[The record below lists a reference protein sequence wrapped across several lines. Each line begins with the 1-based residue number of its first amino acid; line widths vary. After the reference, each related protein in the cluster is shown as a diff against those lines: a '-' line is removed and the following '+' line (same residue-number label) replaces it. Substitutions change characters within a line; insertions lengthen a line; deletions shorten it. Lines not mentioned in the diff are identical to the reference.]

1 MCYTGDDRWGHC
13 SPDCKGEKAEP
24 DSKYNLALDMYTTT
38 VWEQNLYDL
47 ALYGAGY
54 CFTYNPPQTSQF
66 EFQNRLF
73 MLLGNKK
80 LKTVQNN
87 PMREFYVYLHEKG
100 QFWPRPGMNMIG
112 QSEGI
117 RLGTKMEII
126 GQFQYGK
133 LEMINKDDTCTH
145 DKDYS
150 FTRCILNFIERETRC
165 VINWNEPTSDKDTC
179 SQNIDLRKYKDLFDF
194 IKLSSSSNLSQ
205 VTGCKPKCKQ
215 TTYKYI
221 EEEKGPLNNSQWVSS
236 MYLLP
241 QEATT
246 THVTEKYEFGLSNL
260 IADFGSYIG
269 LFLGWSFLSMSS
281 DIPVWIVWATRIL
294 RKESK

>member
-66 EFQNRLF
+66 EFQNRFF

-100 QFWPRPGMNMIG
+100 QFWPRPGMNYLG

-117 RLGTKMEII
+117 KIERGIEISGQFEMKKME
-126 GQFQYGK
+126 
-133 LEMINKDDTCTH
+133 MIDRKDYCTGSRE
-145 DKDYS
+145 YS
-150 FTRCILNFIERETRC
+150 FTKCIQDFISRKTNCR
-165 VINWNEPTSDKDTC
+165 INWSLGTSEQDLCDDDINLGATDK
-179 SQNIDLRKYKDLFDF
+179 
-194 IKLSSSSNLSQ
+194 
-205 VTGCKPKCKQ
+205 
-215 TTYKYI
+215 
-221 EEEKGPLNNSQWVSS
+221 
-236 MYLLP
+236 
-241 QEATT
+241 
-246 THVTEKYEFGLSNL
+246 
-260 IADFGSYIG
+260 
-269 LFLGWSFLSMSS
+269 
-281 DIPVWIVWATRIL
+281 
-294 RKESK
+294 